1 MLKRGAT
8 LFIASRFFSFVMSDA
23 VAPKTLLVNFCA
35 LTESTDA
42 FLSLRTLI
50 VRNDLKTLGIA
61 LVQFLV
67 AAAVG
72 PLLVG
77 LYFFS
82 LTHPMAIENWIEIG
96 QEVCVLVAAVLFARS
111 AMKEPELAGG
121 LWLISGFFTAIFIRE
136 LDAWFDVINHGSWK
150 RVLSVY
156 LILLLI
162 QLWRVRFKTII
173 PGLVAFVKSR
183 AYLMMLPGL
192 AIVLSYSRLM
202 GYKGVWLNIMGDY
215 ARWRAMK
222 DFTEESTELVGYVLI
237 MGASLFWY
245 WRQERLN
252 KAQGSSDNSN
262 SCAKTSKR

>member
-1 MLKRGAT
+1 MRHA
-8 LFIASRFFSFVMSDA
+8 FSLVMSVGNSPQTVSVSLGA
-23 VAPKTLLVNFCA
+23 F
-35 LTESTDA
+35 TESTDA

-61 LVQFLV
+61 LAQFLV

-96 QEVCVLVAAVLFARS
+96 QEICVLVAAVLFARS

-150 RVLSVY
+150 LVLLVY
-156 LILLLI
+156 LILLLV

-183 AYLMMLPGL
+183 AYLMMIPGL
-192 AIVLSYSRLM
+192 AIVLSYSRVF

-222 DFTEESTELVGYVLI
+222 DFSEESTELVGYVLI

-245 WRQERLN
+245 WRQERLK
-252 KAQGSSDNSN
+252 KAQDSSDNSK
-262 SCAKTSKR
+262 SCDKTSEHKV